1 MQSAMNRRLARL
13 EAQRPKRVS
22 GPMIEFACLSPQVQA
37 LWLAV
42 DGDVDRMTLTQLD
55 LLAEDLR
62 RFTD

>member
-1 MQSAMNRRLARL
+1 MIALVRRIAKI

-42 DGDVDRMTLTQLD
+42 DGDVNRMTLAQLD
-55 LLAEDLR
+55 MLAEDLR
-62 RFTD
+62 RFTV

>member
-1 MQSAMNRRLARL
+1 MMALTRRIAKI

-55 LLAEDLR
+55 MLAADLR
-62 RFTD
+62 RFTE